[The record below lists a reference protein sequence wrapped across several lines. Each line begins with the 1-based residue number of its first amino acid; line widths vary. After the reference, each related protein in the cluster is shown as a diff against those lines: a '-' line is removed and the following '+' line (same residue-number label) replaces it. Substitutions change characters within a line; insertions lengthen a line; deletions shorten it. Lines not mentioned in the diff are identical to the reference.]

1 MFILKLLF
9 LVQDGEVET
18 IPDVTLKKS
27 IYLSEG
33 VSNRT
38 WLESLCG

>member
-27 IYLSEG
+27 IYLSG